1 MATNTQQP
9 SRNLVDS
16 QILASLFGLTTRRIQ
31 QLASEGVIPSI
42 REKGGV
48 NKYDLLAAIR
58 GYVVFLQRRV
68 ESQMQGGIDDTVNE
82 SRKLRADADLK
93 DVKARIAEMELDELQ
108 AKMHDAEDVQK
119 MTEDL
124 ILVIRE
130 KLEALPKKLARKLT
144 TVSSP
149 VEVSEIIRKE
159 VCEALLELSQYS
171 YSEEA
176 AKRRLCKIAGK

>member
-1 MATNTQQP
+1 MAINTQQP

-31 QLASEGVIPSI
+31 QLASEGVIPSVK
-42 REKGGV
+42 EKGGV

-93 DVKARIAEMELDELQ
+93 DVKARGSPRWSSTSFRQ
-108 AKMHDAEDVQK
+108 RC
-119 MTEDL
+119 TTP
-124 ILVIRE
+124 RTF
-130 KLEALPKKLARKLT
+130 RK
-144 TVSSP
+144 
-149 VEVSEIIRKE
+149 
-159 VCEALLELSQYS
+159 
-171 YSEEA
+171 
-176 AKRRLCKIAGK
+176 